1 MRSTANSETGTR
13 TGQCPVAREPRPGMN
28 FAGGAPRRGSD
39 IPRGILGLGGG
50 ITPEGALHATPLID
64 ARQANGP
71 YSSVTMTDPRCLPR
85 ALHRRAGVADQ
96 SLDVRAHAGPFLFHW
111 LSVDR
116 WRPLRSAAGCSRTLP
131 GGGVRRRGRRGWH
144 VIAKC
149 EDGNSGHHDPDDKC
163 RQEPSAAVSVTERSL
178 SVGVQA
184 WIGLLRLSVG
194 RLAIDHLFPL
204 PVVGPTRL

>member
-1 MRSTANSETGTR
+1 MVVIAFTIDGNHRYNWRKNRPSLFVNWIRPRTWVEAPSADAEARHSPQPRSQVSR
-13 TGQCPVAREPRPGMN
+13 SQDV
-28 FAGGAPRRGSD
+28 SW
-39 IPRGILGLGGG
+39 
-50 ITPEGALHATPLID
+50 
-64 ARQANGP
+64 QAAEHQA
-71 YSSVTMTDPRCLPR
+71 SQS
-85 ALHRRAGVADQ
+85 ADQ

>member
-1 MRSTANSETGTR
+1 
-13 TGQCPVAREPRPGMN
+13 V
-28 FAGGAPRRGSD
+28 
-39 IPRGILGLGGG
+39 
-50 ITPEGALHATPLID
+50 GALVGGTTGSGRALPPAPPVNPPIRRERPWPDQCARVFSCAATPAGLE
-64 ARQANGP
+64 AAG
-71 YSSVTMTDPRCLPR
+71 
-85 ALHRRAGVADQ
+85 ALRLVVRLLVFFHDEEAGQ
-96 SLDVRAHAGPFLFHW
+96 PPSFFHW

-131 GGGVRRRGRRGWH
+131 GGGVRRRARRGWH

-184 WIGLLRLSVG
+184 RIGLLRLSVG
-194 RLAIDHLFPL
+194 RLAIDHSFPL
-204 PVVGPTRL
+204 PVVGPMRL

>member
-1 MRSTANSETGTR
+1 MVYVSPFRR
-13 TGQCPVAREPRPGMN
+13 RPQ
-28 FAGGAPRRGSD
+28 AD
-39 IPRGILGLGGG
+39 IG
-50 ITPEGALHATPLID
+50 
-64 ARQANGP
+64 
-71 YSSVTMTDPRCLPR
+71 
-85 ALHRRAGVADQ
+85 LHREGVDRRIDIVGVTNAGVIAP
-96 SLDVRAHAGPFLFHW
+96 SFFHW

-194 RLAIDHLFPL
+194 RLAIYHSFPL
-204 PVVGPTRL
+204 PVAGPTRL

>member
-1 MRSTANSETGTR
+1 MRIESQLFELKRHIEA
-13 TGQCPVAREPRPGMN
+13 
-28 FAGGAPRRGSD
+28 
-39 IPRGILGLGGG
+39 
-50 ITPEGALHATPLID
+50 
-64 ARQANGP
+64 
-71 YSSVTMTDPRCLPR
+71 
-85 ALHRRAGVADQ
+85 AGVIAP
-96 SLDVRAHAGPFLFHW
+96 SFFHW

-131 GGGVRRRGRRGWH
+131 GGGVRRRARRGWH

-184 WIGLLRLSVG
+184 WIGLLRLSAGGDGGRRSPDLPAVRNSHVVCGSQRLPRPCSGFALVRNVG
-194 RLAIDHLFPL
+194 RPKNAYAVQKKRIESMELCE
-204 PVVGPTRL
+204 R

>member
-1 MRSTANSETGTR
+1 LARHGSSRLDPDTKR
-13 TGQCPVAREPRPGMN
+13 TLSDRDR
-28 FAGGAPRRGSD
+28 GGWLLPAL
-39 IPRGILGLGGG
+39 IIG
-50 ITPEGALHATPLID
+50 ITVAGWKAKGAKS
-64 ARQANGP
+64 GP
-71 YSSVTMTDPRCLPR
+71 RNLPCHSR
-85 ALHRRAGVADQ
+85 ALSFFRRSARTVGRESQLFELKRHIEAAGVIAP
-96 SLDVRAHAGPFLFHW
+96 SFFHW

-131 GGGVRRRGRRGWH
+131 GGGVRRRARRGWH

-194 RLAIDHLFPL
+194 RLAIDHLFL
-204 PVVGPTRL
+204 PVVGPTRP

>member
-1 MRSTANSETGTR
+1 MLAWPVLVQILFRQSFGRMRIESQLFELKRHIEA
-13 TGQCPVAREPRPGMN
+13 
-28 FAGGAPRRGSD
+28 
-39 IPRGILGLGGG
+39 
-50 ITPEGALHATPLID
+50 
-64 ARQANGP
+64 
-71 YSSVTMTDPRCLPR
+71 
-85 ALHRRAGVADQ
+85 AGVIAP
-96 SLDVRAHAGPFLFHW
+96 SFFHW

-131 GGGVRRRGRRGWH
+131 GGGVRRRARRGWH

>member
-1 MRSTANSETGTR
+1 MCIESQLFELKRHIEA
-13 TGQCPVAREPRPGMN
+13 
-28 FAGGAPRRGSD
+28 
-39 IPRGILGLGGG
+39 
-50 ITPEGALHATPLID
+50 
-64 ARQANGP
+64 
-71 YSSVTMTDPRCLPR
+71 
-85 ALHRRAGVADQ
+85 AGVIAP
-96 SLDVRAHAGPFLFHW
+96 SSFHW

-131 GGGVRRRGRRGWH
+131 GGGVRRRARRGWH

-204 PVVGPTRL
+204 PIVGPNAALTLGVPQGTNVFRGASAVAGLVQVERTWMEGAEV

>member
-1 MRSTANSETGTR
+1 MRKAHSLQFRTGTR
-13 TGQCPVAREPRPGMN
+13 TRRTCFRLTCNAGQHNGCSDDSPGRSRRK
-28 FAGGAPRRGSD
+28 AGCRCHSD
-39 IPRGILGLGGG
+39 V
-50 ITPEGALHATPLID
+50 PEGSMCVQP
-64 ARQANGP
+64 
-71 YSSVTMTDPRCLPR
+71 
-85 ALHRRAGVADQ
+85 
-96 SLDVRAHAGPFLFHW
+96 HW

-131 GGGVRRRGRRGWH
+131 GGGVRRRARRGWH

-184 WIGLLRLSVG
+184 WIGLLRLSELSVG
-194 RLAIDHLFPL
+194 RLAIDHSFPL

>member
-1 MRSTANSETGTR
+1 MRIESQLFELKRHIEA
-13 TGQCPVAREPRPGMN
+13 
-28 FAGGAPRRGSD
+28 
-39 IPRGILGLGGG
+39 
-50 ITPEGALHATPLID
+50 
-64 ARQANGP
+64 
-71 YSSVTMTDPRCLPR
+71 
-85 ALHRRAGVADQ
+85 AGVIAP
-96 SLDVRAHAGPFLFHW
+96 SFFHW
-111 LSVDR
+111 LSVDG

-131 GGGVRRRGRRGWH
+131 GGGVRRRARRGWH

-149 EDGNSGHHDPDDKC
+149 EDGKSGHHDPDDKC

-204 PVVGPTRL
+204 PVVGQRGSNPRVPPLTSSGALQPWRVLFKWSAHGWRG

>member
-1 MRSTANSETGTR
+1 MDWSGWKTALE
-13 TGQCPVAREPRPGMN
+13 
-28 FAGGAPRRGSD
+28 
-39 IPRGILGLGGG
+39 LWLK
-50 ITPEGALHATPLID
+50 TPELA
-64 ARQANGP
+64 
-71 YSSVTMTDPRCLPR
+71 
-85 ALHRRAGVADQ
+85 AGVIAP
-96 SLDVRAHAGPFLFHW
+96 SFFHL

>member
-1 MRSTANSETGTR
+1 MCIESQLFELKRHIEA
-13 TGQCPVAREPRPGMN
+13 
-28 FAGGAPRRGSD
+28 
-39 IPRGILGLGGG
+39 
-50 ITPEGALHATPLID
+50 
-64 ARQANGP
+64 
-71 YSSVTMTDPRCLPR
+71 
-85 ALHRRAGVADQ
+85 AGVIAP
-96 SLDVRAHAGPFLFHW
+96 SSFHW

-131 GGGVRRRGRRGWH
+131 GGGVRRRARRGWH

-184 WIGLLRLSVG
+184 WIGLLRLSELSVG

-204 PVVGPTRL
+204 PVVPSVGCRANAALTLGVPQGTNVFRGRFSRGGSCSSGAHMDGGGG

>member
-1 MRSTANSETGTR
+1 MRIESQLFELKRHIEA
-13 TGQCPVAREPRPGMN
+13 
-28 FAGGAPRRGSD
+28 
-39 IPRGILGLGGG
+39 
-50 ITPEGALHATPLID
+50 
-64 ARQANGP
+64 
-71 YSSVTMTDPRCLPR
+71 
-85 ALHRRAGVADQ
+85 AGVIAP
-96 SLDVRAHAGPFLFHW
+96 SFFHW

-131 GGGVRRRGRRGWH
+131 GGGVRRRARRGWH

-184 WIGLLRLSVG
+184 WIGLLGCRLEDWRSTICS
-194 RLAIDHLFPL
+194 LC
-204 PVVGPTRL
+204 

>member
-1 MRSTANSETGTR
+1 MDHRGADFTIARS
-13 TGQCPVAREPRPGMN
+13 AR
-28 FAGGAPRRGSD
+28 RRGSCD
-39 IPRGILGLGGG
+39 FSRRPLASGSVLGEGVAGVTQNIKVFRLAVRQA
-50 ITPEGALHATPLID
+50 GALPAVPA
-64 ARQANGP
+64 ARR
-71 YSSVTMTDPRCLPR
+71 MTAEVSERPC
-85 ALHRRAGVADQ
+85 RRDC
-96 SLDVRAHAGPFLFHW
+96 PFLF
-111 LSVDR
+111 SPVDR

-131 GGGVRRRGRRGWH
+131 GGGVRRRARRGWH

-184 WIGLLRLSVG
+184 WIGLLRLSELSVG
-194 RLAIDHLFPL
+194 RLAIDHSFPL

>member
-1 MRSTANSETGTR
+1 MTS
-13 TGQCPVAREPRPGMN
+13 
-28 FAGGAPRRGSD
+28 
-39 IPRGILGLGGG
+39 LWGLGFVE
-50 ITPEGALHATPLID
+50 EGASGEALGRVVRDAGCNTAYRRSALLI
-64 ARQANGP
+64 AP
-71 YSSVTMTDPRCLPR
+71 S
-85 ALHRRAGVADQ
+85 
-96 SLDVRAHAGPFLFHW
+96 FFHW